1 MGIWVSALCKTDII
15 FRIEQICWPSRCP
28 SGAGKVNL
36 FAGNGG
42 ESDKALDLDR
52 AASLDLLQSVTRMLS
67 LSVVTCARV
76 RVHLRA
82 QILNNSYL

>member
-1 MGIWVSALCKTDII
+1 
-15 FRIEQICWPSRCP
+15 
-28 SGAGKVNL
+28 VNL

-42 ESDKALDLDR
+42 ETDKALDLDR

-67 LSVVTCARV
+67 LSMVTCASV

-82 QILNNSYL
+82 LTLDNRLFKTCGLFTYTL